1 MGANDVMTGSASAGA
16 TRAWKDIDDCQVSDW
31 IADNALY
38 FPHKTATVDL
48 YSGRRQTYPQM
59 HERVARIAGLLKAR
73 GVGKGE
79 RVAVL
84 AMNSTDM
91 LDIQYGCWRIGA
103 IYLPLNFRLTASELT
118 FIVNDASP
126 NAVFVDEAFAAVA
139 NELRSTTNVAHWIQ
153 MDGKGGATEF
163 EAAIDAATPIYEMVD
178 LTPADL
184 CMIMYSSGT
193 TGLPKGVTFN
203 YAMTNAFVLNT
214 APGFLASHNMVG
226 FSVMPLFHIG
236 GTNAFSV
243 TSLFF
248 GGTTVIM
255 RAFEPGEALDVF
267 NDPELGVTHFLGVPA
282 IFNALKEHPK
292 NPTTDF
298 SRLRYTVAGA
308 ETVPEEL
315 VHWWHKRGLVIQEL
329 YGMTE
334 SGGAVCVLAPH
345 DIPGM
350 IGSAGQTLRHCRIQI
365 TRSDGTKADPNEL
378 GEIWLRGATVT
389 SGYWNRPEA
398 NDESFVDGWFRSG
411 DIGRM
416 DANGYVYVEDRLKDM
431 YISGG
436 ENVYPAEIENVLFGI
451 PGAMELA
458 VIGVPDARWGEVGC
472 VVVVPR
478 PGQEVTI
485 ETIRARCDG
494 RLARFK
500 QPVHMVEI
508 KSLPRN
514 PTGKVLKFQ
523 LRKMVRDMIAP

>member
-1 MGANDVMTGSASAGA
+1 MGLGDKRNSSGGSD
-16 TRAWKDIDDCQVSDW
+16 TPRAWKDIDDCQVSDW
-31 IADNALY
+31 IASNASY
-38 FPHKTATVDL
+38 FPHKIATVDL
-48 YSGRRQTYPQM
+48 HSGRRHTYSQM
-59 HERVARIAGLLKAR
+59 HERVARVAGLLQAW
-73 GVGKGE
+73 GVGKGD

-84 AMNSTDM
+84 SMNSTDM
-91 LDIQYGCWRIGA
+91 LDIQYGCWRVGA

-126 NAVFVDEAFAAVA
+126 EVMFFDETFAATVA
-139 NELRSTTNVAHWIQ
+139 ELRSTTGVAHWTG
-153 MDGKGGATEF
+153 MDGRGGASEF
-163 EAAIDAATPIYEMVD
+163 ETALAAATPVCQMVD
-178 LTPADL
+178 LKPADL

-214 APGFLASHNMVG
+214 APGFLASHDMVG
-226 FSVMPLFHIG
+226 LSVMPLFHIG

-243 TSLFF
+243 TTLFL
-248 GGTTVIM
+248 GGTTIIM
-255 RAFEPGEALDVF
+255 RAFDPGEALDVF

-292 NPTTDF
+292 NAATDF

-308 ETVPEEL
+308 ETIPEEL

-345 DIPGM
+345 DIPRM
-350 IGSAGQTLRHCRIQI
+350 IGAAGQAQRHCRIQI
-365 TRSDGTKADPNEL
+365 TRGDGSQADPDEL

-398 NDESFVDGWFRSG
+398 NDEAFVDGWFRSG

-416 DANGYVYVEDRLKDM
+416 DADGYVYVEDRLKDM

-436 ENVYPAEIENVLFGI
+436 ENVYPAEIENVLYGMPEI
-451 PGAMELA
+451 AELA
-458 VIGVPDARWGEVGC
+458 VIGVPDDRWGEVGC
-472 VVVVPR
+472 AVVVPR

-485 ETIRARCDG
+485 DAIRARCDG

-500 QPVHMVEI
+500 QPVHLVEME
-508 KSLPRN
+508 SLPRN

-523 LRKMVRDMIAP
+523 LRKMARDMLAG